1 VAGSTLIDLLRGAVD
16 RHGRAVAVEQGT
28 WSIRYEELWHRAGR
42 LAAGLASVG
51 VVAGARVAISVDGEP
66 SGMVAAWG
74 CLRAAA
80 AYVPLDLV
88 GAGEWHLA
96 RLAHADVAAIVGS
109 VDHREEIEGIG
120 RRLGRPVLLL
130 APGGVVATGA
140 GGTSH
145 VPAHGAD
152 DHAPVVLLFTSGS
165 TSEPKAAVHT
175 HRSVRA
181 IVDWMIEVVVP
192 TREDRVLASGPLDT
206 DLSFTYLFVGP
217 AGGATAVFAETSVAV
232 PALAAAALQT
242 RQISVAFMTPRLLLP
257 VAELPSG
264 SLPALRH
271 VTFGGERMPVG
282 TLRRLA
288 AVAPAASF
296 VNVYGTT
303 ESGLCTAEHV
313 DLGSLD
319 DGGELPIG
327 RPIADADVLIVD
339 DDGRPVGPRH
349 DGEVT
354 GEIWV
359 SGPAMMAGYWNDDA
373 RTRRAFRVSQG
384 SPTRYYSTGDMVTIS
399 AAGDWLFAG
408 RRDDQFK
415 RAGRIVTQRELE
427 ASIERCDGVVACSV
441 VASVAPDGNATR
453 LVAHVQLDGTRSPGD
468 VLQHLARDV
477 PAYMVPDEIREVASL
492 PLTRMGKVDRRR
504 LRSLG
509 VSADRGGEVS
519 AESPR

>member
-1 VAGSTLIDLLRGAVD
+1 VAGSTLLDLLRDVVD
-16 RHGRAVAVEQGT
+16 RHGRAVAVEQGA

-42 LAAGLASVG
+42 LAAGLVSVG
-51 VVAGARVAISVDGEP
+51 VGAGARVAISVDGEP

-80 AYVPLDLV
+80 AYVPLDLA

-109 VDHREEIEGIG
+109 VNDRDELEAIG
-120 RRLGRPVLLL
+120 RRVGRPVLLL
-130 APGGVVATGA
+130 APGGVLATGA
-140 GGTSH
+140 CGTSQP
-145 VPAHGAD
+145 PAHRAD
-152 DHAPVVLLFTSGS
+152 DHAPAVLLFTSGS

-181 IVDWMIEVVVP
+181 IVDWMIGVVVP
-192 TREDRVLASGPLDT
+192 TPADRVLASGPLDT

-217 AGGATAVFAETSVAV
+217 TGGATAVFAETSVAV
-232 PALAAAALQT
+232 PALAAAALQAQRIT
-242 RQISVAFMTPRLLLP
+242 VAFMTPRLLSP
-257 VAELPSG
+257 AAELPSG

-271 VTFGGERMPVG
+271 VTFGGERMPVA

-288 AVAPAASF
+288 AVAPATDF

-313 DLGSLD
+313 DVGSLD

-327 RPIADADVLIVD
+327 RPIADAEVLIVD
-339 DDGRPVGPRH
+339 DDGRPVVPRQ
-349 DGEVT
+349 DGDVT

-359 SGPAMMAGYWNDDA
+359 TGPAMMAGYWSDEA
-373 RTRRAFRVSQG
+373 RTRRAVRMG
-384 SPTRYYSTGDMVTIS
+384 HDSPTHYYATGDMVTIS

-415 RAGRIVTQRELE
+415 RAGRIVTRRDLE
-427 ASIERCDGVVACSV
+427 ASIEGCEGVVTCSI

-453 LVAHVQLDGTRSPGD
+453 LVAHVELDGTCSSGD
-468 VLQHLARDV
+468 VLHQLARDV

-504 LRSLG
+504 LRSLAAG
-509 VSADRGGEVS
+509 ADGAGEVG